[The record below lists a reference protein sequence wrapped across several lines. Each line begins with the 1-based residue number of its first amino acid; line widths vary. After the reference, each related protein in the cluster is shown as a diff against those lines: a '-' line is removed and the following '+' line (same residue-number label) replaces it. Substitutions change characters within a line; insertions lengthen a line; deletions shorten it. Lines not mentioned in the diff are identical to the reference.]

1 MSVKKANVSKPQT
14 KKKTKQKRSLF
25 QKILIVLIT
34 GTLLVG
40 VSGFFMLSNI
50 IADVLRDNAADS
62 IMNQEPSP
70 VYADDGTTKAGEF
83 GGISCENVT
92 YDQIPQSVIDAFL
105 AIEDSRY
112 FKHNGFD
119 LPRFISSAIT
129 NLRSGSLA
137 QGGST
142 LTMQLVDNAKMKPVE
157 EAMAKE
163 GKHFNTIEKIE
174 RKVQEIYLSMKLETD
189 WTKEL
194 IITKYLNEIN
204 FGGGALGIQKAA
216 QYYFGK
222 DVTALNLSL
231 IHI

>member
-83 GGISCENVT
+83 GGISRENVT

-163 GKHFNTIEKIE
+163 GKHFNTIEKSNARC
-174 RKVQEIYLSMKLETD
+174 RKSI
-189 WTKEL
+189 
-194 IITKYLNEIN
+194 
-204 FGGGALGIQKAA
+204 FP
-216 QYYFGK
+216 
-222 DVTALNLSL
+222 
-231 IHI
+231 